1 MKKPTVRGKKNPRR
15 PHKKNEQKNLSEQK
29 PATKKRKKRKKT
41 HKSEEQSAKTNA
53 KSLIVQQ
60 NVAVLVFFFINFIA
74 VAKDR
79 LTCTVE
85 KMKYGRAYEPRK

>member
-29 PATKKRKKRKKT
+29 PATKKRKKRKKNPQIGRT
-41 HKSEEQSAKTNA
+41 ISKNQCQISNSAA
-53 KSLIVQQ
+53 KCCSVG
-60 NVAVLVFFFINFIA
+60 FFFINFIA